1 MSQWCPR
8 NVERSVLKGT
18 GQPHLSVSVSMA
30 STYGNEDLSLNVG
43 NLECPT
49 TESISSCAFRRT
61 EGCLIIARMKF
72 SSAAMDLKNGV
83 NCWILVDEVSTY
95 SVDAAEVQGV

>member
-1 MSQWCPR
+1 M
-8 NVERSVLKGT
+8 EGSVLKGT

-30 STYGNEDLSLNVG
+30 SMYGNEDLSLNVG

-61 EGCLIIARMKF
+61 EGCLIIAKMKF
-72 SSAAMDLKNGV
+72 SSVAMDLKNGV
-83 NCWILVDEVSTY
+83 NCWRLVFNQFSTY
-95 SVDAAEVQGV
+95 TVNAADIQGVQGPP